1 MRKMSETS
9 KSEIASSYDAEKK
22 STMTPKTRLTLQIA
36 GAAIFGALSA
46 IIFPILLPFINLTRV
61 PQGLAL
67 FDPISIIWM
76 TCFLIFGPLAGI
88 LCCFIGFIAL
98 IPFDTSIPVIGP
110 LMKLCATLPLIII
123 PTLYLKLYKKEET
136 SYNSLKL
143 KKPIN
148 YIVSSIFSIIVRI
161 IVMVILNII
170 VYIAFFGT
178 EGLEAW
184 LILIVWVNAVTSIWD
199 LFIPYGLI
207 YGTKL
212 NEKFEIW

>member
-1 MRKMSETS
+1 MSKTEN
-9 KSEIASSYDAEKK
+9 SEIKPSSDEEKK
-22 STMTPKTRLTLQIA
+22 SIMTPKTRLTLQIA

-46 IIFPILLPFINLTRV
+46 IIFPILKPFIDLTRV

-76 TCFLIFGPLAGI
+76 ACFLIFGPLAGI
-88 LCCFIGFIAL
+88 LCCVIGFATL

-110 LMKLCATLPLIII
+110 LMKLCATLPLVVI
-123 PTLYLKLYKKEET
+123 PTLFLKLYKQEKD
-136 SYNSLKL
+136 SFNSSKL
-143 KKPIN
+143 KNPKNFI
-148 YIVSSIFSIIVRI
+148 ISAIFGIIIRI
-161 IVMVILNII
+161 IIMLLLNIA

-184 LILIVWVNAVTSIWD
+184 LILVIWVNALTSIWD

-212 NEKFEIW
+212 DEKFEIW